1 MVILKVIL
9 IIVLVLILAFIL
21 NGIEDYHKENSLIRL
36 SFADKLGKLRLPIV
50 SLVNNGRVFN
60 FLIDSGATYSI
71 IDTPF
76 LEQMSHKKLEAEGSC
91 RVQVIRYKTVN
102 YKNAVS
108 SYNNIIKDFKK
119 QTEDNYVF
127 LVLVTSTQNNKQN
140 IVLKATLEKEDLKEG
155 IYHGKTTM
163 TQGKKTETRN
173 NVLGF
178 RLSKLNDGRWGL
190 NSCDKNGNYPG
201 EVYNIPLTYDAKQQL
216 WKGHRKLK
224 ENVSKNPNQPKIETA
239 TLDCTMKV
247 NLEGKEPV
255 LIIRFKT
262 EGITWKW
269 GYPTK
274 EKIDIKFEGKWV
286 SELKG
291 RNLHA
296 GKEDKV
302 IILE

>member
-1 MVILKVIL
+1 M
-9 IIVLVLILAFIL
+9 
-21 NGIEDYHKENSLIRL
+21 
-36 SFADKLGKLRLPIV
+36 
-50 SLVNNGRVFN
+50 
-60 FLIDSGATYSI
+60 
-71 IDTPF
+71 
-76 LEQMSHKKLEAEGSC
+76 
-91 RVQVIRYKTVN
+91 
-102 YKNAVS
+102 
-108 SYNNIIKDFKK
+108 
-119 QTEDNYVF
+119 
-127 LVLVTSTQNNKQN
+127 
-140 IVLKATLEKEDLKEG
+140 LKATLEKEDLKEG

-274 EKIDIKFEGKWV
+274 EKYDIKFEGKWV

-291 RNLHA
+291 KNLYT

>member
-1 MVILKVIL
+1 MLTQKKQ
-9 IIVLVLILAFIL
+9 
-21 NGIEDYHKENSLIRL
+21 NSRKQIENI
-36 SFADKLGKLRLPIV
+36 ADDLPEKCQ
-50 SLVNNGRVFN
+50 L
-60 FLIDSGATYSI
+60 
-71 IDTPF
+71 
-76 LEQMSHKKLEAEGSC
+76 KLEAEGSC

-108 SYNNIIKDFKK
+108 SYNNSIKDFKK

-127 LVLVTSTQNNKQN
+127 LVLVTSTQNKKQN

-155 IYHGKTTM
+155 IYHGKATM
-163 TQGKKTETRN
+163 TQGKKTATRN

-255 LIIRFKT
+255 LIIKFKS
-262 EGITWKW
+262 EGTSWKW

-274 EKIDIKFEGKWV
+274 EKYDIKFEGKWV

-291 RNLHA
+291 KNLYT